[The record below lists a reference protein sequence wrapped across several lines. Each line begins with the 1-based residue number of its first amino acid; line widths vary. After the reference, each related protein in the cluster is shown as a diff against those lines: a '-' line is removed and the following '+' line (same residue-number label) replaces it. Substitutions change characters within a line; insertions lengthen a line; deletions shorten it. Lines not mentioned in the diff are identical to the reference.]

1 MAKSPTKNTYA
12 VPRRFGIGAILAFT
26 TLFALVLGVVKR
38 FDSPLWVYWYLGV
51 LGAAVCVAQMFATRA
66 PRAISVITGAACLPL
81 FLVIALWRQIE
92 RGYVGL
98 FELLIGFP
106 LAVVVG
112 GFVGYLAGALAAGVF
127 LLGSLLEARLRGEV
141 SPSKK
146 DPEVPEE
153 VPYYDEDS
161 CSPYLGSAAAQLN
174 SVMNNTPSTPR
185 VKSLGPPVGVPVYN
199 CIALVSPRNADGVVC
214 VRAANLSDLKTTG
227 ASEREALQH
236 LVGAFKIIVSQA
248 VAEGRPVPL
257 LAEQHPALPGEQQ
270 RFIAVH
276 L

>member
-1 MAKSPTKNTYA
+1 MATSHTINTYA

-38 FDSPLWVYWYLGV
+38 FDSPLWIYWYLGV

-66 PRAISVITGAACLPL
+66 PRVISVVAGAACLPL
-81 FLVIALWRQIE
+81 FLVIGLWRQID
-92 RGYVGL
+92 RGYIDL
-98 FELLIGFP
+98 IELVIGFP
-106 LAVVVG
+106 FAVVVG
-112 GFVGYLAGALAAGVF
+112 GVAGYLAGTLAAGVF
-127 LLGSLLEARLRGEV
+127 LLGSMLEARLRGEV
-141 SPSKK
+141 VTSKK
-146 DPEVPEE
+146 APDLPAE

-161 CSPYLGSAAAQLN
+161 CSPYLGAAAAQLN
-174 SVMNNTPSTPR
+174 SVMNNTPSAPR
-185 VKSLGPPVGVPVYN
+185 VKSIGPPVGVPVYN

-248 VAEGRPVPL
+248 AAEGRPVPL
-257 LAEQHPALPGEQQ
+257 LAEPHPARPDEQQ